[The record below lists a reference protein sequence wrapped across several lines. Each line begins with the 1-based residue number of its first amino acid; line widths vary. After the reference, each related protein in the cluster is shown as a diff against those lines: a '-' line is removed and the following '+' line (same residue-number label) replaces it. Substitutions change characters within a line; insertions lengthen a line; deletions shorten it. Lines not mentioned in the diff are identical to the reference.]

1 MTVHQVALA
10 AHRLLTDAGIDHGF
24 GGALALNYYAD
35 PRATVDVD
43 LCIFMP
49 WAEGVADLSRF
60 EAIGFRP
67 AKPVGGTI
75 PVAGIRLYKEG
86 ESAPLDVFFSLDD
99 TYDEIAARVR
109 PKPFGPGRHQL
120 PFLSAEDI
128 VLFKLSFN
136 RDKDWVDIRRV
147 VADGPDLDL
156 TYVERILVAIRGP
169 QMHPRVARLRA
180 MVADADR

>member
-1 MTVHQVALA
+1 MLNRYLVACGYQL
-10 AHRLLTDAGIDHGF
+10 
-24 GGALALNYYAD
+24 
-35 PRATVDVD
+35 
-43 LCIFMP
+43 
-49 WAEGVADLSRF
+49 VADGGHRQVRCPLPKVGWF

-75 PVAGIRLYKEG
+75 SVAGIRLYKEG

-180 MVADADR
+180 MVADADL

>member
-1 MTVHQVALA
+1 M
-10 AHRLLTDAGIDHGF
+10 
-24 GGALALNYYAD
+24 
-35 PRATVDVD
+35 
-43 LCIFMP
+43 
-49 WAEGVADLSRF
+49 DLSRF

-75 PVAGIRLYKEG
+75 SVPGIRLYKEG

-109 PKPFGPGRHQL
+109 PKPFGPGR
-120 PFLSAEDI
+120 FL
-128 VLFKLSFN
+128 LSFN